1 VAALVVAG
9 AAALGPGA
17 GTAAACDRWA
27 SAQGSDANAGTAA
40 RPFRSVG
47 RLVRRLAPGQEGCL
61 ASGSVFTGSFRIA
74 KRGITLR
81 ASGSARAE
89 IRGAITIARGADGVT
104 LAGLAVRGP
113 RSSRG
118 PIVLVQGHRA
128 RLLRNDVT
136 GLSTAPGGVVCVQL
150 DRVVS
155 PVFDGNAVHHCTRAT
170 SRRGWSTGILARGTR
185 GGRVANN
192 FVYGIAGEAVALAGA
207 RRLAVH
213 HNVVDGNTTGIVLRS
228 GARSNRIVSNIISRA
243 GANLVRSTLSR
254 ATGRTNL
261 VAANCLWRGYRG
273 NLAGAGRGFV
283 TRRNLVA
290 SPRFVNRPRGFQLRA
305 GPCFGKRP
313 YATMSLRR
321 AAAIVRP
328 TPRVTPRR
336 PVARPR
342 PAPPPPSPPPPPPA
356 RVATGGPAI
365 VPAFRVRYRLL
376 GFPGSVRVV
385 ALTAVRLPRGARV
398 RLRCVEG
405 CRADLPLRVS
415 NGRAALTRFR
425 GSRLGRGTVFDVR
438 ASRPG
443 AIAHVARVTVVGL
456 PGGVRIE
463 HGCAPAAD
471 PALFVPC
478 SAYR

>member
-1 VAALVVAG
+1 VVALVAAG

-17 GTAAACDRWA
+17 GSAAACDRWA

-61 ASGSVFTGSFRIA
+61 ASGSVFTGSIRIA

-81 ASGSARAE
+81 ASGSRRAE
-89 IRGAITIARGADGVT
+89 IRGAIAIARGADGVT

-113 RSSRG
+113 RSART
-118 PIVLVQGHRA
+118 PIVSVQGHRA
-128 RLLRNDVT
+128 RLIRNDVT
-136 GLSTAPGGVVCVQL
+136 GLSTVPGGVVCVRL
-150 DRVVS
+150 DRVVA
-155 PVFDGNAVHHCTRAT
+155 PVVDGNSVHHCTRAT
-170 SRRGWSTGILARGTR
+170 SRRGHSTGILARGTR

-192 FVYGIAGEAVALAGA
+192 FVYGIAGDAIALAGA
-207 RRLAVH
+207 QGLAVH
-213 HNVVDGNTTGIVLRS
+213 HNLVDGNTIGVVLS
-228 GARSNRIVSNIISRA
+228 AGARSNRILSNIISRA
-243 GANLVRSTLSR
+243 GVNLVRSTLSR
-254 ATGRTNL
+254 GAGRTNL

-283 TRRNLVA
+283 TRRNLVS

-313 YATMSLRR
+313 YATPSLRR
-321 AAAIVRP
+321 AAAIVP
-328 TPRVTPRR
+328 AAAQPRAVPRR

-342 PAPPPPSPPPPPPA
+342 ATPPPPPA
-356 RVATGGPAI
+356 ARRTATGGPAM
-365 VPAFRVRYRLL
+365 VSAFRVRYRLL
-376 GFPGSVRVV
+376 GYPGSVRVV
-385 ALTAVRLPRGARV
+385 ALTAIGLGSGARV
-398 RLRCVEG
+398 RVRCVEG
-405 CRADLPLRVS
+405 CRADVPVRVS
-415 NGRAALTRFR
+415 NGRAALRRFH
-425 GSRLGRGTVFDVR
+425 GSRLGRGTVIDVR

-443 AIAHVARVTVVGL
+443 AIAHVARITVVGL

-463 HGCAPAAD
+463 HGCAPDSD
-471 PALFVPC
+471 PTLFVPC

>member
-1 VAALVVAG
+1 VAALVAAG

-113 RSSRG
+113 RSARS
-118 PIVLVQGHRA
+118 PILLVQGHRA

-136 GLSTAPGGVVCVQL
+136 GLSTAPGGVVCVLL
-150 DRVVS
+150 DRVVA
-155 PVFDGNAVHHCTRAT
+155 PVVDGNAVHHCTRAT
-170 SRRGWSTGILARGTR
+170 SRRGWSTGILARATR

-207 RRLAVH
+207 QRLAVH
-213 HNVVDGNTTGIVLRS
+213 HNLVDGNTMGVVLGA
-228 GARSNRIVSNIISRA
+228 GARSNRIVSNIVSRA
-243 GANLVRSTLSR
+243 GVNLVRSTLTR
-254 ATGRTNL
+254 GTGRTNL

-313 YATMSLRR
+313 YATASLRR

-328 TPRVTPRR
+328 AKARAAAPRR

-342 PAPPPPSPPPPPPA
+342 PTPPPPPPA
-356 RVATGGPAI
+356 RAATGGPAM
-365 VPAFRVRYRLL
+365 VSAFRVRYRLL

-385 ALTAVRLPRGARV
+385 ALTAVGLPRAARV
-398 RLRCVEG
+398 RVRCVEG
-405 CRADLPLRVS
+405 CRADMPVRVS

-425 GSRLGRGTVFDVR
+425 GSRLGRGTVIDVR

-443 AIAHVARVTVVGL
+443 AIAHVARITVVGL
-456 PGGVRIE
+456 PAGVRIE
-463 HGCAPAAD
+463 HGCAPDAD
-471 PALFVPC
+471 PSLFVPC